1 MTVPASPSTATD
13 PGTGSV
19 VEAEAPPDRGNRR
32 GAAKRRSTAVRG
44 GERLAGYTFMLPWLI
59 GTAVLTIGPMAWSLY
74 LSFTNYHLVR
84 GGEWIGLANYTA
96 MFSDPMFG
104 RAVRV
109 TLVYVL
115 VSVPIKLVA
124 SLAVAMLLSQRRRG
138 MGFYRAAFYMPSLI
152 AMSVGVALIWR
163 ALFSNN
169 GVQDS
174 VMSRFGWDGGGFLG
188 NPSVSILM
196 LVLLAVWSFGAPM
209 VIFLAGLMQVPQELY
224 EAADVD
230 GASKVRKFFHIT
242 LPMLSPVIFFNV
254 LMETVGAFQLFG
266 PAYIIGGE
274 SGAPAWSTLF
284 YTVRIYTLAFTD
296 FRMGYASAYAWM
308 LVIAVG
314 IVTLFMFRAAKRLVY
329 YAGEDR

>member
-1 MTVPASPSTATD
+1 MSASASTAAE
-13 PGTGSV
+13 PEAGS
-19 VEAEAPPDRGNRR
+19 AMSSGSPPRG
-32 GAAKRRSTAVRG
+32 KRSTAPGRPSRLRT
-44 GERLAGYTFMLPWLI
+44 GERLVGYTFMIPWLI

-74 LSFTNYHLVR
+74 LSFTDYHLIR
-84 GGEWIGLANYTA
+84 GGDWIGLDNFKAI
-96 MFSDPMFG
+96 FSDPMFG

-109 TLVYVL
+109 TLIYVI

-124 SLAVAMLLSQRRRG
+124 SLGVAMLLSQRRRG
-138 MGFYRAAFYMPSLI
+138 IGFYRAAFYMPSLI

-163 ALFSNN
+163 ALFSDN

-174 VMSRFGWDGGGFLG
+174 LMGAFGWEGGGFLG

-209 VIFLAGLMQVPQELY
+209 VIFLAGLMQVPNELY

-230 GASKVRKFFHIT
+230 GASRRRKFFHIT

-274 SGAPAWSTLF
+274 AGAPAWSTLF

-296 FRMGYASAYAWM
+296 FRMGYASAYAWL
-308 LVIAVG
+308 LVLAVG
-314 IVTLFMFRAAKRLVY
+314 VVTLLMFRAAKQLVF

>member
-1 MTVPASPSTATD
+1 MSATPSTAAEPTAGAAGE
-13 PGTGSV
+13 PG
-19 VEAEAPPDRGNRR
+19 APPVRGSR
-32 GAAKRRSTAVRG
+32 GAAKRRASATRG
-44 GERLAGYTFMLPWLI
+44 GERLAGYTFMIPWLI

-74 LSFTNYHLVR
+74 LSFTDYHLIR
-84 GGEWIGLANYTA
+84 GGDWIGLQNYTA
-96 MFSDPMFG
+96 IFDDPMFY
-104 RAVRV
+104 RTIRV
-109 TLVYVL
+109 TLLYVL
-115 VSVPIKLVA
+115 IAVPVKLVA
-124 SLAVAMLLSQRRRG
+124 SLLVAMLLSQHRRG

-152 AMSVGVALIWR
+152 AMSVGVALIWK

-174 VMSRFGWDGGGFLG
+174 IMSSFGWDGGGFLG

-230 GASKVRKFFHIT
+230 GASKWSKFVRIT

-296 FRMGYASAYAWM
+296 FRMGYASAYAWL
-308 LVIAVG
+308 LVLAVG
-314 IVTLFMFRAAKRLVY
+314 VVTVIMFRAAKRLVF

>member
-1 MTVPASPSTATD
+1 MSASSPTTAPSLGRAGAAD
-13 PGTGSV
+13 
-19 VEAEAPPDRGNRR
+19 APPQRPSR
-32 GAAKRRSTAVRG
+32 GAAKRRSSAVRG
-44 GERLAGYTFMLPWLI
+44 GERLVGYTFMVPWLI

-74 LSFTNYHLVR
+74 LSFTDYHLIR
-84 GGEWIGLANYTA
+84 GGSWVGAANYTA
-96 MFSDPMFG
+96 IFSDPMFA
-104 RAVRV
+104 RAVKV
-109 TLVYVL
+109 TVVYVL
-115 VSVPIKLVA
+115 VAVPVKLVA
-124 SLAVAMLLSQRRRG
+124 SLLVAMLLSQQRRG

-152 AMSVGVALIWR
+152 AMSVGVALIWK
-163 ALFSNN
+163 ALFSND
-169 GVQDS
+169 GAQDRL
-174 VMSRFGWDGGGFLG
+174 MSAFGWEGGGFLG

-230 GASKVRKFFHIT
+230 GASKWKKFVHIT

-274 SGAPAWSTLF
+274 AGTPAWSTLF

-296 FRMGYASAYAWM
+296 FRMGYASAYAWL
-308 LVIAVG
+308 LVVAVG
-314 IVTLFMFRAAKRLVY
+314 IVTVIMFRAARGLVF
-329 YAGEDR
+329 YAGEDQR

>member
-1 MTVPASPSTATD
+1 MSASPPTTAESK
-13 PGTGSV
+13 PGAAG
-19 VEAEAPPDRGNRR
+19 EAGAPPVRGPR
-32 GAAKRRSTAVRG
+32 GAAGRRSSGIRG

-74 LSFTNYHLVR
+74 LSFTDYHLIR
-84 GGEWIGLANYTA
+84 GGEWTGLTNYRA
-96 MFSDPMFG
+96 VFDDPMFF
-104 RAVRV
+104 RTVRV
-109 TLVYVL
+109 TLMYVA

-124 SLAVAMLLSQRRRG
+124 SLFVAMLLSQRRRG

-152 AMSVGVALIWR
+152 AMSVGVALIWK
-163 ALFSNN
+163 ALFSND

-174 VMSRFGWDGGGFLG
+174 IMSSFGWEGGGFLG

-209 VIFLAGLMQVPQELY
+209 VIFLAGLMQVPQQLY
-224 EAADVD
+224 EAAEVD
-230 GASKVRKFFHIT
+230 GAGKWRKFVHIT

-274 SGAPAWSTLF
+274 AGAPAWSTLF

-296 FRMGYASAYAWM
+296 FRMGFASAYAWI
-308 LVIAVG
+308 LVLAVG
-314 IVTLFMFRAAKRLVY
+314 IVTIIMFRAAKQLVF